1 MRWSCAAP
9 PERIVSRSLP
19 VKACRR
25 RHFAPRVKQTLEVCD
40 RAVVLR
46 AARVSGEAPIGQ
58 VTKAQLAEM
67 MVGRDVTAPHAERS
81 PTKGPIRLEVDGLEG
96 PGLGPVSFDIRG
108 GEILGVAGVDGNG
121 QIELAETLAG
131 LRRPYAGA
139 VALDGCDITHAAVA
153 SRTKLGL
160 AYMPADR
167 SSTALVK
174 TLSIAE
180 NLMLRDSREPPYAQ
194 GVFLSVGGLQDK
206 ARRLMKEYDIRGHGP
221 KTLAARLSGGNQQ
234 KIVVA
239 RELDRGPAVLIAHQ
253 AAWGLDPGATRFV
266 LERILALREDGAA
279 ILYLSSELE
288 EVLEVADRVAVM
300 ANRRFAGVT
309 QREGADI
316 SQIGL
321 WMSGRAA

>member
-1 MRWSCAAP
+1 M
-9 PERIVSRSLP
+9 SR
-19 VKACRR
+19 
-25 RHFAPRVKQTLEVCD
+25 PRTPQ
-40 RAVVLR
+40 
-46 AARVSGEAPIGQ
+46 
-58 VTKAQLAEM
+58 
-67 MVGRDVTAPHAERS
+67 RS

-96 PGLGPVSFDIRG
+96 PGLGPVSFEVRG

-194 GVFLSVGGLQDK
+194 GMFLSV
-206 ARRLMKEYDIRGHGP
+206 RR
-221 KTLAARLSGGNQQ
+221 TSG
-234 KIVVA
+234 
-239 RELDRGPAVLIAHQ
+239 
-253 AAWGLDPGATRFV
+253 
-266 LERILALREDGAA
+266 
-279 ILYLSSELE
+279 
-288 EVLEVADRVAVM
+288 
-300 ANRRFAGVT
+300 
-309 QREGADI
+309 
-316 SQIGL
+316 
-321 WMSGRAA
+321 